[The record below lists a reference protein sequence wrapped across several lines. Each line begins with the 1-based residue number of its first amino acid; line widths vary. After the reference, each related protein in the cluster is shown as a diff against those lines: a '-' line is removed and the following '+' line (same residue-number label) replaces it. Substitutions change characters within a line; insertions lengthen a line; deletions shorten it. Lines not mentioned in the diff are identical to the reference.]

1 MLCNFFVKSANGST
15 KGGNI
20 VPLLIIAC
28 LCCFTNIM
36 ANSPSNHYII
46 AFDRALMDRYKP
58 IYTSP
63 QVLDKIEEDLKNLG
77 YRRADDYISVVGYTM
92 EAGNPSIERFVR
104 PYKDANG
111 KDVLWRK
118 NQAPSLRSLFINWP
132 TGQPNHTPLG
142 YPIASM
148 QSLAKPY
155 VVMASVNDSTLR
167 AAQTYMI
174 MVTDEVINGTDN
186 NFQQEWLNV
195 ATCQGADYKKF
206 NIIRPNVFNRL
217 LKFNE
222 EFNLI
227 ETKGNGGATRV
238 SLDGNTTMSGYK
250 IINYEVVPTERPSI
264 YSVTDFPTPLPLK
277 RIRNGYR
284 LDFDTHVISDKYEI
298 VCISIFNSSKELL
311 GTTSDGKVEI
321 LIPGNKIAVGDS
333 LTVTMDLALK
343 DGLYDGFILSSKTP
357 RNAVGLSSTQE
368 VKEQN
373 EAKILG
379 LIPLTDTMW
388 WFFPNDMYNAVI
400 IWDIIIA
407 LILIGTILFL
417 GYRILKRIAT
427 YIPDDNTITITHL

>member
-1 MLCNFFVKSANGST
+1 M
-15 KGGNI
+15 
-20 VPLLIIAC
+20 
-28 LCCFTNIM
+28 
-36 ANSPSNHYII
+36 
-46 AFDRALMDRYKP
+46 
-58 IYTSP
+58 
-63 QVLDKIEEDLKNLG
+63 
-77 YRRADDYISVVGYTM
+77 
-92 EAGNPSIERFVR
+92 
-104 PYKDANG
+104 
-111 KDVLWRK
+111 
-118 NQAPSLRSLFINWP
+118 
-132 TGQPNHTPLG
+132 
-142 YPIASM
+142 
-148 QSLAKPY
+148 
-155 VVMASVNDSTLR
+155 
-167 AAQTYMI
+167 
-174 MVTDEVINGTDN
+174 
-186 NFQQEWLNV
+186 
-195 ATCQGADYKKF
+195 
-206 NIIRPNVFNRL
+206 
-217 LKFNE
+217 
-222 EFNLI
+222 
-227 ETKGNGGATRV
+227 
-238 SLDGNTTMSGYK
+238 DGNTTMSGYK